1 MRAKKIVTIILTLVV
16 FFTAA
21 FLGVSAVYRIEE
33 VTLVLDH
40 VSMPALEEAAAL
52 KESLEKAYLKRSTIG
67 ADDTAAKEE
76 IAKFSY
82 FRLTGFKK
90 DYPGRLVITAK
101 EDAEV
106 YAVRRG
112 DLYEICSASGA
123 VLSLRESAKNRA
135 DGKDNLF
142 VEGLSATENFSLSPA
157 YAILK
162 TLDEKFGGI
171 RANVTEVRLGSPAS
185 DFYYLDVSF
194 REGVK
199 ARIYTPDSRPEGKA
213 EELYVYYAE
222 KLTVAQRTKGA
233 IYVPENGNASY
244 SERSLDS
251 TEQA

>member
-1 MRAKKIVTIILTLVV
+1 M
-16 FFTAA
+16 
-21 FLGVSAVYRIEE
+21 
-33 VTLVLDH
+33 
-40 VSMPALEEAAAL
+40 
-52 KESLEKAYLKRSTIG
+52 
-67 ADDTAAKEE
+67 
-76 IAKFSY
+76 
-82 FRLTGFKK
+82 
-90 DYPGRLVITAK
+90 ITAK

-171 RANVTEVRLGSPAS
+171 RANVTEVRLVSPAS

>member
-1 MRAKKIVTIILTLVV
+1 MRVKKIVTIILTLVV

-67 ADDTAAKEE
+67 ADDTSAKEE

-171 RANVTEVRLGSPAS
+171 RANVTEVRLVSPAS